1 MESDNNAKRAQLT
14 QAELTQLLAGMD
26 VNGVLVTLAPAANE
40 IIERLYQR
48 LTSTRKPRV
57 NLDNPDTLAHY
68 TARLIQVLKDNR
80 ELVAR
85 GGRIIMEA
93 AASKAIGLGRATV
106 NARPELHAI
115 YVQYKRSMSNDR
127 PVTVNNDYD

>member
-1 MESDNNAKRAQLT
+1 MESTDNAKRAQLT
-14 QAELTQLLAGMD
+14 QAELTQLLAGMEC
-26 VNGVLVTLAPAANE
+26 NGVLVTLSPAANE
-40 IIERLYQR
+40 IIERLHVR
-48 LTSTRKPRV
+48 LTLTRKPRV

-115 YVQYKRSMSNDR
+115 YIQYKRSMSNDR

>member
-1 MESDNNAKRAQLT
+1 METATDNAKRVQLT

-26 VNGVLVTLAPAANE
+26 VDGVLVTLAPAANA

-68 TARLIQVLKDNR
+68 TARLIQTLKANR

-85 GGRIIMEA
+85 GGRMIMEA
-93 AASKAIGLGRATV
+93 EASKAIGLGRATV
-106 NARPELHAI
+106 NGRPELHAI
-115 YVQYKRSMSNDR
+115 YTQYRITMSNAR
-127 PVTVNNDYD
+127 PATVNNDY